1 MHLLLAFYTH
11 LETDDVFQEVRLRQE
26 KSLFNLILNIDMK
39 WLQFILH
46 ILDKIF
52 FFLQDQNR

>member
-39 WLQFILH
+39 CLQFILH